1 MLGSWCGS
9 EDHKTL
15 KYDLLD
21 YYKEYVNLHN
31 EKIKHLIRHANL
43 YHILPRPDGIHWDGM
58 QYGMVEVPEN
68 RICGA
73 SFIFKPSDQ
82 DGTRKRIPVRG
93 LNPEITYSVEF
104 YEHKEQNFVAT
115 GRELMENGFEI
126 EINEVCGSDI
136 VFFVAK

>member
-1 MLGSWCGS
+1 MEKQGKIYTLYLLISYFIFGSIGLFV
-9 EDHKTL
+9 KF
-15 KYDLLD
+15 
-21 YYKEYVNLHN
+21 VP
-31 EKIKHLIRHANL
+31 
-43 YHILPRPDGIHWDGM
+43 LPSAVIAAFRG
-58 QYGMVEVPEN
+58 
-68 RICGA
+68 ICGA

-82 DGTRKRIPVRG
+82 DGVRKHIPVRG
-93 LNPEITYSVEF
+93 LNPAITYSVEF